1 MDSLRRKIVL
11 ISRGFHLAFTDTEYS
26 EIINYIEEEYDYQYA
41 KMGFHSF
48 FLSCT
53 VNDYEQQ
60 MEDAANYYGS
70 LVDDIYSLP
79 EGERA
84 ELIDGKFKTRLR
96 VLARDSGQ
104 L

>member
-1 MDSLRRKIVL
+1 MPLPQKTS
-11 ISRGFHLAFTDTEYS
+11 YS
-26 EIINYIEEEYDYQYA
+26 
-41 KMGFHSF
+41 
-48 FLSCT
+48 T
-53 VNDYEQQ
+53 
-60 MEDAANYYGS
+60 
-70 LVDDIYSLP
+70 DDIYSLP